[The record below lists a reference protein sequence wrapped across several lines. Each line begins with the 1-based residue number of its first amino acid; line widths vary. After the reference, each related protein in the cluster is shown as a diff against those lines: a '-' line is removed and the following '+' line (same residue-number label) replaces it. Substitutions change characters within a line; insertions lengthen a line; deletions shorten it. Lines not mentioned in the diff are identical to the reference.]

1 MNKTHQAILVDID
14 FKSKITHLT
23 SQRQHRNITISSG
36 NVKSVY
42 VYLKAFERD
51 VGDNSAVVFVVNSK
65 DVMLEYKSTFFTPKS
80 MR

>member
-1 MNKTHQAILVDID
+1 
-14 FKSKITHLT
+14 
-23 SQRQHRNITISSG
+23 
-36 NVKSVY
+36 VKSVY

-51 VGDNSAVVFVVNSK
+51 VGDNSEVVFVVNSK